1 MKLGVGKISGGVRF
15 FLMKGAGDGGT
26 TTPAPASDW
35 LLSKAL
41 GDDGQIMA
49 RGIRQRMTDGA
60 VTKIEGT

>member
-1 MKLGVGKISGGVRF
+1 
-15 FLMKGAGDGGT
+15 MKGAGDGDT

-49 RGIRQRMTDGA
+49 RGIGQRMTDGA